1 MNEKIFITGAS
12 SGIGEALAIEYAK
25 QGAILG
31 LSARRTEKLNE
42 VAKEC
47 EELGAKEV
55 LVYTLDVTDENE
67 STKIINQFLEHA
79 QSIDIVIANAGVA
92 YSDKISSGD
101 PTQIN
106 KVISTNVIGVT
117 NSIIPFIP
125 KMKEA
130 QSGKIVIISSIASF
144 RPIAFHA
151 GYSSSK
157 AAVRMIADS
166 WRMALKKYN
175 IQLTSIC
182 PGFIVSEMTDDNKF
196 PMPFLL
202 QTNAAAKKMVKAI
215 EKGKKTYILPWQ
227 VRMIIY
233 LTRWLPTPLY
243 YKIFF

>member
-1 MNEKIFITGAS
+1 MDEKIFITGAS
-12 SGIGEALAIEYAK
+12 SGIGKALAIEYAK
-25 QGAILG
+25 RGAILG
-31 LSARRTEKLNE
+31 LSARRTEKLKK
-42 VAKEC
+42 VAKQC
-47 EELGAKEV
+47 EEFGAKKV
-55 LVYTLDVTDENE
+55 FVYALDVTNETE
-67 STKIINQFLEHA
+67 STNTTKQFLTDAHG
-79 QSIDIVIANAGVA
+79 IDIVIANAGVA

-125 KMKEA
+125 KMKEE

-151 GYSSSK
+151 GYSASK

-166 WRMALKKYN
+166 WRMALKKYK

-182 PGFIVSEMTDDNKF
+182 PGFIVSEMTDENKF

-202 QTNAAAKKMVKAI
+202 QTDDAAKKMVKAI
-215 EKGKKTYILPWQ
+215 DKGKKTYILPWQ

>member
-1 MNEKIFITGAS
+1 MNERIFITGAS

-25 QGAILG
+25 RGAILG
-31 LSARRTEKLNE
+31 LCARRTEKLND
-42 VAKEC
+42 VANKSK
-47 EELGAKEV
+47 ELGAKEV
-55 LVYTLDVTDENE
+55 LVYTLDVTDESQ
-67 STKIINQFLEHA
+67 STKIAKQFSDHVQE
-79 QSIDIVIANAGVA
+79 IDIVIANAGVA

-101 PTQIN
+101 PSQIN

-125 KMKEA
+125 KMKEE

-151 GYSSSK
+151 GYSASK

-182 PGFIVSEMTDDNKF
+182 PGFIVSEMTDVNKF

-202 QTNAAAKKMVKAI
+202 QTDDAARKMVKAI
-215 EKGKKTYILPWQ
+215 DKGKKTYVLPWQ
-227 VRMIIY
+227 MRMIIY

>member
-1 MNEKIFITGAS
+1 MNERIFITGAS

-25 QGAILG
+25 RGAVLG
-31 LSARRTEKLNE
+31 LCARRTEKLND
-42 VAKEC
+42 VANKC
-47 EELGAKEV
+47 KELGAKEV
-55 LVYTLDVTDENE
+55 LVYTLDVTDESQ
-67 STKIINQFLEHA
+67 STKIAKQFSDHVQE
-79 QSIDIVIANAGVA
+79 IDIVIANAGVA

-101 PTQIN
+101 PSQIN

-117 NSIIPFIP
+117 NTIIPFVP
-125 KMKEA
+125 KMKETN
-130 QSGKIVIISSIASF
+130 SCKIVIISSIASF
-144 RPIAFHA
+144 RPIAFHG

-157 AAVRMIADS
+157 AAVRMLADS

-182 PGFIVSEMTDDNKF
+182 PGFIVSEMTDVNKF

-202 QTNAAAKKMVKAI
+202 QTDDAARKMVKAI
-215 EKGKKTYILPWQ
+215 DKGKKTYILPWQ
-227 VRMIIY
+227 YKTIIY